1 MAIEGIKN
9 ATGPCLA
16 GGVFHLFTLIRSTIA
31 MTQQERD
38 VLKQNIEASLIKM
51 EMEVARLEES
61 TQPISPEN
69 AIGRVSR
76 MDAINNKGVLEA
88 SLRSSKRKLSSLRLA
103 LTKID
108 NPDFGI
114 CSRCRRPI

>member
-1 MAIEGIKN
+1 
-9 ATGPCLA
+9 
-16 GGVFHLFTLIRSTIA
+16 
-31 MTQQERD
+31 MTHQEREEFKKKIQESI
-38 VLKQNIEASLIKM
+38 VKM

-61 TQPISPEN
+61 TLPISPEN
-69 AIGRVSR
+69 SIGRVSR

-114 CSRCRRPI
+114 CSRCRRPIQAARLLFMPESALCVHCAERHS